1 MNFIL
6 KYNLLPL
13 SFILIL
19 NAAISQKTN
28 IDFKINGLSNKSII
42 IAHYFGENTLINDT
56 VNLDV
61 LGKGT
66 FKSDT
71 LLPQGLY
78 LCIYPDKSYFEFILD
93 QDQKFSIETKTGENA
108 QVYIENMKIKGSD
121 INSLFI
127 DYQKF
132 MIERNIRSND
142 IRKQLKE
149 NPDQA
154 TLKAEMEQLNEEV
167 KNRWD
172 KIKKNYAGT
181 FLSKMI
187 IALEDVEVPEPP
199 RDESGNITDS
209 LFQYNYYKNH
219 YFDHFDFTDQQL
231 LYSPIYHRRLT
242 YFFDKVVVGRP
253 DSIITAADRLLKIL
267 PDDSDYFQYSLA
279 YIFNKYAQSK
289 YMGFDAVIVHLAE
302 NYYLNGKASWVSKE
316 YLEKLEERVT
326 KLKPNLIGS
335 FAPKLDRAQ
344 SIDGFFYPL
353 YDVKAKFTVVAFF
366 EPSCG
371 HCKTEIPELHEK
383 VFRGLQQYDVQVY
396 AFYTQSNKTEWEK
409 FIETKGL
416 HDWINVWDP
425 NNFTDFRNK
434 YDVYATPTVFLL
446 DENKKIIAK
455 RVDIKTIISII
466 KEKAK

>member
-13 SFILIL
+13 SFIFIFTS
-19 NAAISQKTN
+19 AISQNTN
-28 IDFKINGLSNKSII
+28 IEFKIKGLDNKNII

-56 VNLDV
+56 VKLDDS
-61 LGKGT
+61 GKGS
-66 FKSDT
+66 FQVDT

-93 QDQKFSIETKTGENA
+93 NDQKFSIETITGENA

-132 MIERNIRSND
+132 MIDRNIRSNE
-142 IRKQLKE
+142 IRKQLKD

-154 TLKAEMEQLNEEV
+154 NLKAEMEQMNEDV
-167 KNRWD
+167 KKHWD
-172 KIKKNYAGT
+172 KIKLNHAGT
-181 FLSKMI
+181 FLAKMI
-187 IALEDVEVPEPP
+187 VALEDVAVPEPP
-199 RDESGNITDS
+199 RDKSGNITDS

-219 YFDHFDFTDQQL
+219 YFDHFDFSDPQL
-231 LYSPIYHRRLT
+231 LYSPIYHRRLS
-242 YFFDKVVVGRP
+242 YYFDKVVVGRP
-253 DSIITAADRLLKIL
+253 DSIMTATDRLLKLL
-267 PDDSDYFQYSLA
+267 PEGSDYFQYTLA

-302 NYYLNGKASWVSKE
+302 NYYLNGKASWVSDE

-335 FAPKLDRAQ
+335 LAPKLDRAQ

-353 YDVKAKFTVVAFF
+353 YDVKAKFTVVAFY

-383 VFRGLQQYDVQVY
+383 VFRGLHEYDVQVY
-396 AFYTQSNKTEWEK
+396 AFYTQSNKAEWEK
-409 FIETKGL
+409 FVETKGL

-466 KEKAK
+466 KEKSK